1 MKFTKTSFALGCFLV
16 GILNVTLHNA
26 IVEKI
31 ETQHQIEIGIAQ
43 DRIVNLQADLDAV
56 QETLENESETLFWT
70 TRLLKTTEAIADQN
84 LDLAIESQNELQD
97 TRFLND
103 LESKIRRSVQETQ
116 RRLAEIELT
125 KAQNAHM
132 HSVRVQD
139 GLEDELDRV
148 NDNYLYETGVLR
160 DDLQSAKNTID
171 TLNDQMSKLLRREA
185 ELAEQ
190 LSLTRKVLSMV
201 PRSRGVLVH

>member
-1 MKFTKTSFALGCFLV
+1 MKFTKTSFTLGCFLV

-84 LDLAIESQNELQD
+84 LDLAIESQNELQN

-125 KAQNAHM
+125 KAQNAYM
-132 HSVRVQD
+132 HSIRVQD
-139 GLEDELDRV
+139 GLESELERV
-148 NDNYLYETGVLR
+148 TDNYLYETGVLR

-171 TLNDQMSKLLRREA
+171 ILNDQMSKLFRREA

-201 PRSRGVLVH
+201 PRSRGVLVR